1 MNSRFQQ
8 RAQTTL
14 RSRNMKPE
22 LDTYTLAQMAKERRD
37 GFAAVFADS

>member
-22 LDTYTLAQMAKERRD
+22 LAQMAKERRD